1 MGLYKGRELLLYLA
15 LKHNGEWEKIFY
27 DIKERTPLNN
37 EDIKQKLSSFNT
49 PYIKII
55 DEDYPIALKKVYK
68 PPFVIFYY
76 GDISLLNKR
85 CLAVVGSRDCSQ
97 YGVEATIK
105 IIKELENNLVI
116 VSGLAKGIDA
126 TAHRAIINCGGKT
139 IAVLGCGIDYC
150 YPSENIELYKEIKK
164 NHLIISEYPYSS
176 APQKHWF
183 PFRNRLIA
191 ALGENLLVIEAKE
204 TISGT
209 YHTIRA
215 ALELGKDI
223 FCIPTMI
230 NQQSLT
236 NRLIQEGAF
245 LVENGRDILIEMKI
259 I

>member
-1 MGLYKGRELLLYLA
+1 M
-15 LKHNGEWEKIFY
+15 
-27 DIKERTPLNN
+27 
-37 EDIKQKLSSFNT
+37 
-49 PYIKII
+49 
-55 DEDYPIALKKVYK
+55 
-68 PPFVIFYY
+68 
-76 GDISLLNKR
+76 
-85 CLAVVGSRDCSQ
+85 
-97 YGVEATIK
+97 
-105 IIKELENNLVI
+105 
-116 VSGLAKGIDA
+116 
-126 TAHRAIINCGGKT
+126 
-139 IAVLGCGIDYC
+139 
-150 YPSENIELYKEIKK
+150 
-164 NHLIISEYPYSS
+164 IISEYPYSS
-176 APQKHWF
+176 VPQKHWF